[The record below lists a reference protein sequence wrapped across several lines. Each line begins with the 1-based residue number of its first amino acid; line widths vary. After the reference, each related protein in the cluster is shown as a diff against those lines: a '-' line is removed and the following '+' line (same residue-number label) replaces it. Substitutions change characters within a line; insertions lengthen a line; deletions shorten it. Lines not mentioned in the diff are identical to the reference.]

1 MPLSVIYT
9 LPVRARRL
17 VSLLLLLQL
26 GRRYTAAELAER
38 LHTSVRTIHRDVAAL
53 VDAGVPV
60 QSGRGP
66 GGGFALPSAYRTRL
80 PLTIDEAQALLLGTP
95 GAAASLGLGAL
106 LLDAQAKLLG
116 SLPPDMRQAARRA
129 RELFHVDD
137 QRWFTSSDEPE
148 LLAPLAS
155 AAAERQVVRVEYE
168 RQGDI
173 AAEALKPLGLVL
185 KAGVWYVLSGD
196 RDRTSIHR
204 VSRIRSLAALGERFR
219 RPPGFDLAEAW
230 QRSREEFETSRP
242 QLAVRLLADRDDL
255 PALRTAVDG
264 SVRPTVR
271 VGDATADGR
280 IEVGLTFERLEYAH
294 ADLLK
299 LGGTV
304 EVTAPSELRDQL
316 AATGRELARR
326 YA

>member
-1 MPLSVIYT
+1 M
-9 LPVRARRL
+9 RARRL

-26 GRRYTAAELAER
+26 GRRVTAAELADR

-60 QSGRGP
+60 QSDRGP
-66 GGGFALPSAYRTRL
+66 GGGFTLPSAYRTRL

-106 LLDAQAKLLG
+106 LLHAQAKLLG

-137 QRWFTSSDEPE
+137 QRWFTSPDEPE
-148 LLAPLAS
+148 LLAPLAG
-155 AAAERQVVRVEYE
+155 AAAERRVVCVEYE
-168 RQGDI
+168 RRG
-173 AAEALKPLGLVL
+173 ETEVELLKPLGLVL
-185 KAGVWYVLSGD
+185 KAGVWYLLSGEGD
-196 RDRTSIHR
+196 RPRVHR
-204 VSRIRSLAALGERFR
+204 VSRIRSLAVTGERFH

-242 QLAVRLLADRDDL
+242 QLPVTLLTDPDDL
-255 PALRTAVDG
+255 PALRAALDG

-271 VGDATADGR
+271 AGDPCPDGR
-280 IEVGLTFERLEYAH
+280 VEVGLIFERLEYAH

-299 LGGTV
+299 LGGAV
-304 EVTAPSELRDQL
+304 EVTQPPQLRDQL

>member
-1 MPLSVIYT
+1 MPLSVIYSGS
-9 LPVRARRL
+9 VRARRL

-26 GRRYTAAELAER
+26 GRRFTAAELADR
-38 LHTSVRTIHRDVAAL
+38 LQTSVRTIHRDVAAL

-60 QSGRGP
+60 QSDRGP
-66 GGGFALPSAYRTRL
+66 GGGFTLPSAYRTRL

-116 SLPPDMRQAARRA
+116 SLPPDMREAARRA

-137 QRWFTSSDEPE
+137 QRWFTSPEEPE

-155 AAAERQVVRVEYE
+155 AAAERQVVRVEYDRRGE
-168 RQGDI
+168 TDV
-173 AAEALKPLGLVL
+173 EMLKPLGLVL
-185 KAGVWYVLSGD
+185 KAGVWYMLSGAAD
-196 RDRTSIHR
+196 QPETHR
-204 VSRIRSLAALGERFR
+204 VSRIRSLAVSGERFR

-230 QRSREEFETSRP
+230 QRSREQFETSRP
-242 QLAVRLLADRDDL
+242 ELAVTLLAGRDDL
-255 PALRTAVDG
+255 PALRAAVDG
-264 SVRPTVR
+264 SVRPTLR
-271 VGDATADGR
+271 VGEATADGR
-280 IEVGLTFERLEYAH
+280 IVVGLTFERLAYAH

-299 LGGTV
+299 LGGAV
-304 EVTAPSELRDQL
+304 EVTAPPQLREQL
-316 AATGRELARR
+316 AVTGRELAQR

>member
-1 MPLSVIYT
+1 MPLSVIYSGS
-9 LPVRARRL
+9 VRARRL

-26 GRRYTAAELAER
+26 GRRFTAAELADR
-38 LHTSVRTIHRDVAAL
+38 LGTSVRTIHRDVAAL
-53 VDAGVPV
+53 VDAGVPI
-60 QSGRGP
+60 QSDRGP
-66 GGGFALPSAYRTRL
+66 GGGFTLPGAYRTRL

-137 QRWFTSSDEPE
+137 QRWFTSPDEPE
-148 LLAPLAS
+148 FLAPLAS
-155 AAAERQVVRVEYE
+155 AAAERQVVGVEYE
-168 RQGDI
+168 RRGGT
-173 AAEALKPLGLVL
+173 AAELLKPLGLVL

-196 RDRTSIHR
+196 ADGTAIHR
-204 VSRIRSLAALGERFR
+204 VSRIRSLALSAERFR

-242 QLAVRLLADRDDL
+242 ELAVRLLARRDDL
-255 PALRTAVDG
+255 PALRAAVDG

-271 VGDATADGR
+271 VGDAAPDGR
-280 IEVGLTFERLEYAH
+280 IEVVLTFERLDHAH
-294 ADLLK
+294 ADLLR
-299 LGGTV
+299 LGGAV
-304 EVTAPSELRDQL
+304 EVTAPQELRDRL
-316 AATGRELARR
+316 AATGRELAQR